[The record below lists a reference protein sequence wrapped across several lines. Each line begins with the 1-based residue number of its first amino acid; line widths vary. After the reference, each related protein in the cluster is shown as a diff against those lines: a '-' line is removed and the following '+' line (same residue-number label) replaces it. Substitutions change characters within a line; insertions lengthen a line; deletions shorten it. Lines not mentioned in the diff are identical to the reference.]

1 MVLWNII
8 VLIIAFTI
16 DVHVHLFRQFSSQIC
31 YVVLTVFV
39 LFANNWFFFKSSQIE
54 STLIFQV
61 KKQIHDAGF
70 LCDTDVDHSTTLN
83 KKIRNA
89 QLSQYNFILGK

>member
-1 MVLWNII
+1 MI
-8 VLIIAFTI
+8 
-16 DVHVHLFRQFSSQIC
+16 
-31 YVVLTVFV
+31 
-39 LFANNWFFFKSSQIE
+39 FFFKSSQIE